1 MFGTLSQNEHA
12 RRSNEIT
19 CRAQSEA
26 RMTASQPSTGY
37 DHHPA
42 PKMGCLLEL
51 PRGQRQPAMV
61 SGLVHAPC
69 TCSQRTSKAA
79 SRGRSGQWCKSASV
93 KEGSIGGSL
102 CACVC
107 VCMCV
112 CVCVC
117 VCVSAPHSQPFTHT
131 RMTDA
136 IACARD
142 STMYLMS
149 EARVR
154 SIASTVSSTGVSA
167 ASNGR

>member
-93 KEGSIGGSL
+93 KEGSIGGIIQRSHPRQTEL
-102 CACVC
+102 FR
-107 VCMCV
+107 
-112 CVCVC
+112 
-117 VCVSAPHSQPFTHT
+117 SS
-131 RMTDA
+131 
-136 IACARD
+136 D
-142 STMYLMS
+142 S
-149 EARVR
+149 VR
-154 SIASTVSSTGVSA
+154 TGPAGCDSDKCLLPLA
-167 ASNGR
+167 KPEN